1 MINSDWRFIA
11 ARVVEVVI
19 GGVLLVAGLIKAYE
33 MLDSIRQVLSYNIIT
48 SATLVTFLVWL
59 LVVGECALGSAL
71 IVGYLRRYA
80 TIATF
85 ALFTVFLS
93 FVGWSWYSGSTE
105 NCGCFG
111 SKMKHSPKE
120 AFIFDGVL
128 VIAMIITQVLNW
140 QRNKD
145 SQPTETNKDSQT
157 WKLASVIVSIILG
170 LSVATYASFSP
181 KQSSDPVVRLQVTQ
195 PNPFQNIVVSGLT
208 VDLQKGLQIIVL
220 MDTGCDH
227 CQASVPRFNEIFDQ
241 STTFPPLTAICS
253 NSPLDVKDFQ
263 RKFNAKFP
271 VGRISAEDFLKL
283 LEKGDTPRLF
293 LLQEGKVLKIW
304 DQQPPNNDELKAA
317 LPK

>member
-1 MINSDWRFIA
+1 MITSDWRFIA
-11 ARVVEVVI
+11 ARVVEIIV

-33 MLDSIRQVLSYNIIT
+33 MLDSVRQVLSYNIIT
-48 SATLVTFLVWL
+48 IPVLVTVLVWL
-59 LVVGECALGSAL
+59 LVVGECGLGSAL

-80 TIATF
+80 LIATF

-128 VIAMIITQVLNW
+128 VIALVITQLLNW
-140 QRNKD
+140 QRDKD
-145 SQPTETNKDSQT
+145 SKTSQGSGNNQT
-157 WKLASVIVSIILG
+157 WKLATVIVSIVLG
-170 LSVATYASFSP
+170 LGVATYASFSP
-181 KQSSDPVVRLQVTQ
+181 KQSADPIIRLNVTQ
-195 PNPFQNIVVSGLT
+195 PNPFQNVVVSGLT
-208 VDLQKGLQIIVL
+208 VDLQKGLQVVVL
-220 MDTGCDH
+220 MDTACDH
-227 CQASVPRFNEIFDQ
+227 CQANVPQFNEIFEQ
-241 STTFPPLTAICS
+241 PTNFPPLTAICS

-271 VGRISAEDFLKL
+271 LGRISTEDFLKL
-283 LEKGDTPRLF
+283 LDKGETPRIF
-293 LLQEGKVLKIW
+293 LLQDGKVLKIW
-304 DQQPPNNDELKAA
+304 DQQSPTNDELKIA